1 MRKINEEELHII
13 FKKMKIDKKDS
24 IFNELYDKYNNLV
37 YSIAFSLLKDKENSE
52 DITQLVFSKIWNM
65 NLDNFPVK
73 NEASWL
79 YSLTKNETLNYI
91 RKQKNTVTLDELYYI
106 NNEDKD
112 INELIDTDS
121 YNRIIARL
129 DKREQEIVSL
139 KLLSNLTFKEISQIL
154 NEPIG
159 TVKWRY
165 YKSINTLKIILSN
178 LGMFLVTFVIGLKT
192 MFNKKT
198 KNSIINNE
206 IINEEESIEET
217 KTENSE
223 IEKAPIMEDAIESE
237 EVNETIVIPEL
248 QETNINYI
256 GIGMLC
262 ISGVFLI
269 FTIFLIKYQL
279 KPKKKVSK

>member
-65 NLDNFPVK
+65 DLDNLPVK

-91 RKQKNTVTLDELYYI
+91 RKQKSTVTLDELYYI

-206 IINEEESIEET
+206 IINEEESIKET

-223 IEKAPIMEDAIESE
+223 IEKAPIMEDATESKD
-237 EVNETIVIPEL
+237 VNEIVVVSDI
-248 QETNINYI
+248 QENNINYT
-256 GIGMLC
+256 GTGMLC

>member
-1 MRKINEEELHII
+1 MKNINEEELHSI
-13 FKKMKIDKKDS
+13 FRKLKTDKKDNN
-24 IFNELYDKYNNLV
+24 FNELYDKYNNLV
-37 YSIAFSLLKDKENSE
+37 YSIAFSFLKDKENSE

-65 NLDNFPVK
+65 ELDNLPSK

-91 RKQKNTVTLDELYYI
+91 RKQKSTVTLDEVYYI

-112 INELIDTDS
+112 INELIDRDS
-121 YNRIIARL
+121 YNRIIVRL
-129 DKREQEIVSL
+129 NKKEQEIVSL
-139 KLLSNLTFKEISQIL
+139 KLLSNLTFNEISQIL

-165 YKSINTLKIILSN
+165 YKSIHMLKIILSN
-178 LGMFLVTFVIGLKT
+178 IGMFLVTFVIGLKT

-206 IINEEESIEET
+206 IINEEENIEET

-223 IEKAPIMEDAIESE
+223 IEKSPIMEDAIESK
-237 EVNETIVIPEL
+237 EVNETVVVSNI
-248 QETNINYI
+248 QENNINYTGI
-256 GIGMLC
+256 GILG

>member
-65 NLDNFPVK
+65 DLDNLPVK

-91 RKQKNTVTLDELYYI
+91 RKQKSTLTLDEVYYI

-206 IINEEESIEET
+206 IINEEESIKET

-223 IEKAPIMEDAIESE
+223 IEKAPIMEDATESKD
-237 EVNETIVIPEL
+237 VNEIVVVSDI
-248 QETNINYI
+248 QENNINYT
-256 GIGMLC
+256 GTGMLC

>member
-1 MRKINEEELHII
+1 MKKINEEELHII

-65 NLDNFPVK
+65 DLDNLPVK

-91 RKQKNTVTLDELYYI
+91 RKQKSTVTLDELYYI

-165 YKSINTLKIILSN
+165 YKAINILKIILSN

-223 IEKAPIMEDAIESE
+223 IEKTPIMEDATESKD
-237 EVNETIVIPEL
+237 VNEIVVVSDI
-248 QETNINYI
+248 QENNINYT

-279 KPKKKVSK
+279 KQKKKVSK